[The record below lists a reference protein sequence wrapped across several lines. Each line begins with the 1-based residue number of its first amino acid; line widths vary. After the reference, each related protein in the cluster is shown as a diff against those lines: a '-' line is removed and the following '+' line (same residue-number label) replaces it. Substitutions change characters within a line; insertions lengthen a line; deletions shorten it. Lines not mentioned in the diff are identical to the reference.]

1 MLPYPVNKVN
11 GKLQQPNPGTMPK
24 GKDPSKM
31 KVLFTLPGKETRFA
45 EGGGNLEWVVK
56 EVENQ
61 LRPLEQFQ
69 KTKL

>member
-1 MLPYPVNKVN
+1 MLSCPVDKVN
-11 GKLQQPNPGTMPK
+11 GKLQQPNRGMMTK

-31 KVLFTLPGKETRFA
+31 FTPPGKEPRFA
-45 EGGGNLEWVVK
+45 EDGGNLEWVIK

-69 KTKL
+69 KIEL